1 MKDALALTWF
11 EHRRTSGLCAGLGLE
26 LAVLET
32 GRRGV
37 LRYLLLGL
45 RTITLL
51 LRRRP
56 AVLLVQNPSLILGA
70 LSVGLRPVL
79 GYRLIVDAHNEAVL
93 PFINRQ
99 SWVRRLSRW
108 VVRKADLTIVSNRQL
123 AAAVEQQGGRP
134 FTLADRLPVAPMLST
149 RNLAGH
155 FNVVL
160 IATFAADEPVE
171 AVLAAVR
178 GTEIDLYVTG
188 NWRKL
193 DPATAQAVPANVH
206 FTGFL
211 AEEEYWRLLQS
222 ADAVVDLTLMDN
234 CLVCGAYEGLA
245 ATKPMLL
252 SNNTASVELFGDS
265 ALYTDNTA
273 PDIRRSLERL
283 RLERLRLHTAAA
295 VKRAE
300 LSAAWTTR
308 AGVLAEV
315 LRQYQ
320 TGVQP
325 ESVV

>member
-1 MKDALALTWF
+1 
-11 EHRRTSGLCAGLGLE
+11 
-26 LAVLET
+26 
-32 GRRGV
+32 
-37 LRYLLLGL
+37 
-45 RTITLL
+45 
-51 LRRRP
+51 
-56 AVLLVQNPSLILGA
+56 
-70 LSVGLRPVL
+70 
-79 GYRLIVDAHNEAVL
+79 
-93 PFINRQ
+93 
-99 SWVRRLSRW
+99 
-108 VVRKADLTIVSNRQL
+108 
-123 AAAVEQQGGRP
+123 
-134 FTLADRLPVAPMLST
+134 MLST

-234 CLVCGAYEGLA
+234 CVVCGAYEGLA

-283 RLERLRLHTAAA
+283 RLGRNCRRPGRPGLACLPRYCGSIRRVCSPRASFERGAR
-295 VKRAE
+295 
-300 LSAAWTTR
+300 
-308 AGVLAEV
+308 
-315 LRQYQ
+315 Q
-320 TGVQP
+320 TGNRIRRHAARACRAARLGAARSGRVP
-325 ESVV
+325 VRSRGGGATR